1 MRILVLGAGG
11 FIGRHTAAGLRAAG
25 HEVVSSAMRFEHGL
39 RPQAWLP
46 ALNGVEAV
54 VNAVGI
60 LRERRG
66 QTFRTLHDAAP
77 RALFQACETAGVR
90 RVVQISALGADE
102 GARSRFHVSKK
113 RADDF
118 LASRELDW
126 AIVQPSLV
134 YGEGGRSARLLTL
147 LASLPLTPLP
157 GDGRQRV
164 QPIHVDDLTEVIV
177 KLVAWPVKTKVHAVG
192 PHDIALRDWLALLR
206 AQMGLGR
213 ARFVEVPRAL
223 VPLERETLQMLERGN
238 TASAATVTQL
248 LRRAPRA
255 PEQFLGRGEG
265 RSLATRARLDWLLPL
280 LRASVAMV
288 WIASGLTSLGL
299 YPLEDSLALL
309 LRVGLSGAPAMAV
322 LQGAAALDIAM
333 GLGSLLL
340 RKRRWL
346 WRLQILLILA
356 YSALVG
362 LWLPEFLV
370 HPFAP
375 VLKNLPMLA
384 AIVAL
389 HELDERG

>member
-1 MRILVLGAGG
+1 LRILVLGAGG
-11 FIGRHTAAGLRAAG
+11 FIGRHTAEGLRTAG
-25 HEVVSSAMRFEHGL
+25 HEVVSSPMRFERGL

-46 ALNGVEAV
+46 ALDGVEAV

-66 QTFRTLHDAAP
+66 QTFRTLHELAP

-102 GARSRFHVSKK
+102 AARSRFHLSKK

-134 YGEGGRSARLLTL
+134 YGDGGSSARLFTL

-157 GDGRQRV
+157 GNGRQRV
-164 QPIHVDDLTEVIV
+164 QPIHIDDLTEVIV

-192 PHDIALRDWLALLR
+192 PREIALRDWLALLR
-206 AQMGLGR
+206 AQMGLGE
-213 ARFVEVPRAL
+213 ARFVEVPLGL

-238 TASAATVTQL
+238 TASPATVTQL
-248 LRRAPRA
+248 LRRSPRT
-255 PEQFLGRGEG
+255 PEQFIGKVQGRA
-265 RSLATRARLDWLLPL
+265 LATRARLDWLLPL
-280 LRASVAMV
+280 LRATLAIV
-288 WIASGLTSLGL
+288 WIASGVVSLGL
-299 YPLEDSLALL
+299 YPVEESLALL
-309 LRVGLSGAPAMAV
+309 ARAGFGGSVFLY
-322 LQGAAALDIAM
+322 GAALLDIAM
-333 GLGSLLL
+333 GVGIYVL
-340 RKRRWL
+340 KNRRWL
-346 WRLQILLILA
+346 WRLQILLILG
-356 YSALVG
+356 YSGIIAV
-362 LWLPEFLV
+362 WLPEFLL

-384 AIVAL
+384 AVVAL
-389 HELDERG
+389 HELEEGG

>member
-1 MRILVLGAGG
+1 LRILVLGASG
-11 FIGRHTAAGLRAAG
+11 FIGRHTAEGLRAAG
-25 HEVVSSAMRFEHGL
+25 HEVVSSPMRFEHGL

-46 ALNGVEAV
+46 ALGGVEAV

-134 YGEGGRSARLLTL
+134 YGEGGSSARLLTL

-206 AQMGLGR
+206 AQMGLGK
-213 ARFVEVPRAL
+213 ARFVEIPRAL

-389 HELDERG
+389 HELEERG